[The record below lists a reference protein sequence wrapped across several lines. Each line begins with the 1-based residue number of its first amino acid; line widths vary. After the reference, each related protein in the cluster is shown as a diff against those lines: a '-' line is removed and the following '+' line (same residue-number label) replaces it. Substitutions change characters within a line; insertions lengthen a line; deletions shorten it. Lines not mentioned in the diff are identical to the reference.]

1 MLPILFS
8 TVGFSI
14 SSLTYQQTKGY
25 WITRSTTQF
34 QGLRTRLSHHFIF
47 KRIKKLGDTQKLTCL
62 RLISVSFCFQVQ
74 YQVPDLK
81 NQRLIKP
88 LLTQQFCSYSQHL
101 IFCIILKGWCQPHM
115 SSYSVIT
122 CQTPNRP
129 IQSG

>member
-8 TVGFSI
+8 AVGFSI

-34 QGLRTRLSHHFIF
+34 QGLRTRLSHHFVF
-47 KRIKKLGDTQKLTCL
+47 REQRNSDDTQKLTCL

-81 NQRLIKP
+81 NQGLIKP
-88 LLTQQFCSYSQHL
+88 LLTQQFLRYSQHL

-115 SSYSVIT
+115 SSYLVTT

-129 IQSG
+129 IIVG